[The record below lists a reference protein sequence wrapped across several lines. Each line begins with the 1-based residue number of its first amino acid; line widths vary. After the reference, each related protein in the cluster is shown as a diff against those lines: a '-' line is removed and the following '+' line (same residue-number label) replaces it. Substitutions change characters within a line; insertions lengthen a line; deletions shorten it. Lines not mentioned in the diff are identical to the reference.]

1 MSIEPTPFAEHPAP
15 ASAAG
20 SCPNGEAA
28 AEREARRM
36 ARLARLEGMREMG
49 YEMACRLN
57 DWVAGRL
64 PEPECA
70 AFADIKDPVLAFSRM
85 TSTVRRIIALEERL
99 DEDAETREARIAAEA
114 AERARKIAAEK
125 AAQEEA
131 ELEAQAGTA
140 SEPWLS
146 RTEKEVKVRLAVR
159 DIHRAAEP
167 DMDYRKREDLLDDL
181 FLDYDETDYGYDR
194 PLDDIVADLCEALGL
209 ETVEDLAE
217 GVPVIEPELAA
228 AGAAGSQGPPGG

>member
-1 MSIEPTPFAEHPAP
+1 
-15 ASAAG
+15 
-20 SCPNGEAA
+20 
-28 AEREARRM
+28 M

-64 PEPECA
+64 PDSECA

-125 AAQEEA
+125 AAREQAKLEA
-131 ELEAQAGTA
+131 EAEMA
-140 SEPWLS
+140 SDPWLS
-146 RTEKEVKVRLAVR
+146 RSEKEVKVRLAVR
-159 DIHRAAEP
+159 DFHRAAEP

-181 FLDYDETDYGYDR
+181 FLDYDDTDYGYDR
-194 PLDDIVADLCEALGL
+194 PFDDIVADLCEALGL
-209 ETVEDLAE
+209 EPVEDSAE
-217 GVPVIEPELAA
+217 GVPAA
-228 AGAAGSQGPPGG
+228 ETKPAMAGAGPPDGQGPPGG